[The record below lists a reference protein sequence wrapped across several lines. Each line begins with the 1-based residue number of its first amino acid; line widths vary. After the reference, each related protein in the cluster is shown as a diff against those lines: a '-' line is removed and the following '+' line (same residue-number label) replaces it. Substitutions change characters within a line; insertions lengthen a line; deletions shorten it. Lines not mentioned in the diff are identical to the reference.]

1 MNFQLHYNPIGNS
14 ITYLYLM
21 SDLNQA
27 QPVLVGQGGPLN
39 GYRWSLTNQLII
51 GRTSSCDIAITNQ
64 QVSRKHARIF
74 TTDDGP
80 SLEDLGS
87 KNGTFHNGKP
97 VTDTTALEDGDIIQV
112 ALAQEFVYLGQ
123 DATVPLAPGDFESS
137 VISYFRRIRLEKDSC
152 RTWIMNRELDPP
164 LSALQFSFLS
174 LLSESGGRV
183 LSRSE
188 VINGVWGSQQSLGVT
203 DQALDALVRRLRDR
217 IVDIDPEHD
226 YIVTVRGQGFRMDN
240 PPFTQGLST

>member
-1 MNFQLHYNPIGNS
+1 MANLTQS
-14 ITYLYLM
+14 
-21 SDLNQA
+21 

-39 GYRWSLTNQLII
+39 GYRWSLANQLII
-51 GRTSSCDIAITNQ
+51 GRTGDCDISITNQ
-64 QVSRKHARIF
+64 QVSREHARLFIS
-74 TTDDGP
+74 DNVA

-97 VTDTTALEDGDIIQV
+97 VTETTILEDGDIIQI
-112 ALAQEFVYLGQ
+112 ALAQEFVFLGQ

-137 VISYFRRIRLEKDSC
+137 VISYFRRIRLEKEAC

-183 LSRSE
+183 ISRTE
-188 VINGVWGSQQSLGVT
+188 VINAVWGPQQSVGVT
-203 DQALDALVRRLRDR
+203 DQALDALVRRLRER
-217 IVDIDPEHD
+217 LLELDPEHD
-226 YIVTVRGQGFRMDN
+226 YIITVRGQGFRLNN
-240 PPFTQGLST
+240 PPFTQGISA